1 MKNKSTLSVA
11 VALLASAV
19 CVAAPLKVRTAAVNH
34 AKTSFKVGRA
44 LVDAPNQDKMEAGNV
59 TVLSPK
65 SSVSTKADISVTINY
80 APSKGSYILGA
91 SIYNNESGM
100 FHKDNTGANSVTMK
114 VPAGTYD
121 MFASYIS
128 DYSEVYYVFR
138 EEVEITADTTITLA
152 QSEATTPINIRTVD
166 HTGKPLYMP
175 VYNANYEK
183 IDDGTA
189 EDYSSASFFVLKG
202 YGSVTTVLG
211 GGYKYQNHDTD
222 FFVSNLS
229 SRYKLCEIR
238 EIGVGEVYW
247 FNKYVVE
254 DLSKATTVTND
265 PSRFAKYDQKFEQT
279 PEWKDYPEYHIP
291 GYLMNATYGSYYLM
305 GQQSYIPW
313 MPTKD
318 FTTKFYIDMPEET
331 GEEGFNMTVKPL
343 MGEYMEEDSWG
354 DYTDYYYTFTRGQQV
369 LGDVDGIKFV
379 AAGYDEYGNFNAP
392 EGEYRS
398 QLYPGNPAFS
408 YGLDEAEGE
417 VVMGAAC
424 PINSIRGDVFVDAGT
439 EYVDLFYN
447 YVGRYGE
454 LRDADYYSY
463 DVWVEENDLE
473 GDVHE
478 MVFNN
483 ENVLVDGIKG
493 KNVTS
498 MRYHEN
504 AADHYAPTLQML
516 DFRRGGKVTDRFE
529 TPEGAV
535 MNFAGGDFVS
545 HFDSYQWSGYFTW
558 QPATAKAAYAPYGT
572 DNWTELEVV
581 EDQSKFY
588 MPGFGQFFSASLAG
602 VEGEEEWFDVK
613 VTLTDQSGNTQEQVI
628 SPAFYVKN
636 MPTAIND
643 VKVGNAL
650 VKVVDGAIVA
660 DGAVEVFTIDGRR
673 VDSSNLS
680 HGIYVVRVN
689 GNETAKVVL

>member
-100 FHKDNTGANSVTMK
+100 FHKDNTGTNSVTMK

-128 DYSEVYYVFR
+128 DYSEVFYVFR

-247 FNKYVVE
+247 FNK
-254 DLSKATTVTND
+254 
-265 PSRFAKYDQKFEQT
+265 
-279 PEWKDYPEYHIP
+279 
-291 GYLMNATYGSYYLM
+291 
-305 GQQSYIPW
+305 
-313 MPTKD
+313 
-318 FTTKFYIDMPEET
+318 
-331 GEEGFNMTVKPL
+331 
-343 MGEYMEEDSWG
+343 
-354 DYTDYYYTFTRGQQV
+354 
-369 LGDVDGIKFV
+369 
-379 AAGYDEYGNFNAP
+379 
-392 EGEYRS
+392 
-398 QLYPGNPAFS
+398 
-408 YGLDEAEGE
+408 
-417 VVMGAAC
+417 
-424 PINSIRGDVFVDAGT
+424 
-439 EYVDLFYN
+439 
-447 YVGRYGE
+447 
-454 LRDADYYSY
+454 
-463 DVWVEENDLE
+463 
-473 GDVHE
+473 
-478 MVFNN
+478 
-483 ENVLVDGIKG
+483 
-493 KNVTS
+493 
-498 MRYHEN
+498 
-504 AADHYAPTLQML
+504 
-516 DFRRGGKVTDRFE
+516 
-529 TPEGAV
+529 
-535 MNFAGGDFVS
+535 
-545 HFDSYQWSGYFTW
+545 
-558 QPATAKAAYAPYGT
+558 
-572 DNWTELEVV
+572 
-581 EDQSKFY
+581 
-588 MPGFGQFFSASLAG
+588 
-602 VEGEEEWFDVK
+602 
-613 VTLTDQSGNTQEQVI
+613 
-628 SPAFYVKN
+628 
-636 MPTAIND
+636 
-643 VKVGNAL
+643 
-650 VKVVDGAIVA
+650 
-660 DGAVEVFTIDGRR
+660 
-673 VDSSNLS
+673 
-680 HGIYVVRVN
+680 
-689 GNETAKVVL
+689 